1 MVLRHAPYGRVAAE
15 PYGSSRSSCG
25 SPSTGTVREWA
36 RRAGCSEPWLLRT
49 VVGVVLAAL
58 AVAGATPRTAHGQE
72 APGRPPTAVSVR
84 AVPARSTVRPG
95 DRVPVAV
102 VFQHEPGFHTWPHH
116 PVLPPALSDVSPIA
130 TDVRVVSKPDSLRV
144 EPLQWPEAVE
154 VTVRYTGRPLKVLAY
169 AGTSVVYVPLQLAPS
184 QPTGALDI
192 GLSVRYQACNET
204 ICYFPKTRRLDVHLT
219 VAPAGATGTATIHE
233 PSLFSGYRM
242 GGKAGAAATGEGA
255 GTAAPRAAGG
265 SGPAALS
272 APLDLQFFGRA
283 LTLYPRGAVGLTLLL
298 LLAALGGMLLNFTP
312 CVLPLVPIKVMSL
325 RSAAGSRGRLLA
337 LGASTL
343 AGVLCF
349 WVALGGVIAFVKGF
363 DAISGLFQTGWFS
376 LAVGVVVAAAGLSML
391 GIFQVRVPQRLAA
404 LDPAQDTVSGAF
416 MVGIL
421 MAVLST
427 PCTAPFMAGAA
438 AWASLQAPPVTLA
451 TFGAIGLGMALPY
464 LVLSAWPAL
473 IERLPRTGPASVVI
487 ERGMG
492 LLLLAVAA
500 FFLGTG
506 WTGLTSRGGRGP
518 APLYWWAVAALVA
531 AAFVWAA
538 VRTWQL
544 AGVAW
549 KRWGMAGL
557 ALLVAAGSFATAGTL
572 VAGPPVSWLRYTP
585 DRLQAARAAG
595 KVVVVDFTAD
605 WCLNCKAL
613 EAGVLDRE
621 PVVGVLSDAGVVPLR
636 VDLTSENPAGQALL
650 RRLRWVG
657 LPLLAVYGPGLQ
669 TPRPLL
675 YDSYTSR
682 TVLEAVRRARGAST
696 TPTSLRAPPPS
707 TRSGS

>member
-1 MVLRHAPYGRVAAE
+1 MR
-15 PYGSSRSSCG
+15 
-25 SPSTGTVREWA
+25 A
-36 RRAGCSEPWLLRT
+36 RPRPRGLGERRLHRAGFGLALAT
-49 VVGVVLAAL
+49 GVLAA
-58 AVAGATPRTAHGQE
+58 AAPRTARGQDT
-72 APGRPPTAVSVR
+72 PGRPPAAVTVR
-84 AVPARSTVRPG
+84 AVAARSAVRPG

-102 VFQHEPGFHTWPHH
+102 VLQHEPGFHTWPHH
-116 PVLPPALSDVSPIA
+116 PDLPPALSDVSPIA

-144 EPLQWPEAVE
+144 EPLQWPRASE

-169 AGTSVVYVPLQLAPS
+169 ADTSVVYVPLQLAPG
-184 QPTGALDI
+184 QPPGELDI

-219 VAPAGATGTATIHE
+219 VAPAGTGGTPAVRE

-242 GGKAGAAATGEGA
+242 GDEVGTGAAAEGRETGATATSGGA
-255 GTAAPRAAGG
+255 GGSTPAASAGGAGVPSATSGAAGG
-265 SGPAALS
+265 SAAAALS
-272 APLDLQFFGRA
+272 GPLDLRFFGRA
-283 LTLYPRGAVGLTLLL
+283 LTLDPRGAAGLALLL

-337 LGASTL
+337 LGGSTL

-349 WVALGGVIAFVKGF
+349 WVALGGAIAFVRGF
-363 DAISGLFQTGWFS
+363 DAISGLFQTGWFG
-376 LAVGVVVAAAGLSML
+376 LVVGAVVAGAGLSML
-391 GIFQVRVPQRLAA
+391 GVFHVRVPRRLAA
-404 LDPAQDTVSGAF
+404 LDPAQDTVPGAF
-416 MVGIL
+416 MVGVL

-438 AWASLQAPPVTLA
+438 AWASLQTPPVTLA

-464 LVLSAWPAL
+464 LVLSARPSL
-473 IERLPRTGPASVVI
+473 VQRLPRTGPASVAV

-506 WTGLTSRGGRGP
+506 WIGLTSRSGRGP
-518 APLYWWAVAALVA
+518 APLYWWAVAALVT

-544 AGVAW
+544 SGSAW

-557 ALLVAAGSFATAGTL
+557 ALLVAAGSFATARGL
-572 VAGPPVSWLRYTP
+572 VAGPPVAWLRYTP

-621 PVVGVLSDAGVVPLR
+621 PVVGVLSDPGVVPLR
-636 VDLTSENPAGQALL
+636 VDLTGQNPDGRALL

-657 LPLLAVYGPGLQ
+657 LPLLAVYGPALEAPG
-669 TPRPLL
+669 PLL

-682 TVLEAVRRARGAST
+682 MVLAAVRKARGGPT
-696 TPTSLRAPPPS
+696 TPTSPRAPPLS
-707 TRSGS
+707 TGSGS